1 MNSLA
6 KKLSAIQLCIIFL
19 SMALFIVYI
28 NSYLSHYITK
38 ETEGKVAV
46 RLEALQ
52 KTTQI
57 YNSSLEESSLKL
69 FAVFKSHFK
78 NFHLDT
84 TQTALIKEIET
95 PLILS
100 EGMVLNNNFEA
111 LDAYTKL
118 TGAIATV
125 FVKKGDDFIRITT
138 SLRNE
143 KK

>member
-38 ETEGKVAV
+38 ETEGKVNA
-46 RLEALQ
+46 RLVALQ

-100 EGMVLNNNFEA
+100 ESMVLNNNFEA

>member
-1 MNSLA
+1 
-6 KKLSAIQLCIIFL
+6 
-19 SMALFIVYI
+19 MALFIVYI

-46 RLEALQ
+46 RLVALQ